1 MKTIRKDYQGTMP
14 ENKILNSESVSQTDT
29 YSCDYINNVTGDELP
44 IGTRV
49 EYNGT
54 EIPDGWV
61 EVEGGS
67 SNVYSTE
74 ETIVGTYYDGK
85 PIYRKCVI
93 YNFDGTYKEDN
104 YIFGGVHN
112 SIGIGVIESLIRLD
126 GFLYHADLDRIASLP
141 ISIKNDYG
149 VIDYRNKGMD
159 VIQVG
164 VKSDYKTGAVIKITI
179 EYTKT
184 TD

>member
-1 MKTIRKDYQGTMP
+1 MKIKKIYQGELP
-14 ENKILNSESVSQTDT
+14 ENKILNAQSTSQTDT
-29 YSCDYINNVTGDELP
+29 YSCEYINSLSTG
-44 IGTRV
+44 
-49 EYNGT
+49 
-54 EIPDGWV
+54 
-61 EVEGGS
+61 GGS
-67 SNVYSTE
+67 GATSNVYSTE
-74 ETIVGTYYDGK
+74 ETVIGTYLGK
-85 PIYRKCVI
+85 PLYRKCVI

-141 ISIKNDYG
+141 ISIKNEYG
-149 VIDYRNKGMD
+149 VVDYRNKGMD